1 MGCCWRD
8 HGWRRGQGKTGGE
21 ASKPRSPAGKLGF
34 LVAGVRK
41 PNPGTL
47 PSCRGVR
54 RLMGLASAWL
64 RPGTLAKPRASV
76 LLRLLADECHLGL
89 WLRPGHVLRTA
100 G

>member
-1 MGCCWRD
+1 MLLERPR
-8 HGWRRGQGKTGGE
+8 WRRGQGKTGGE